1 MADENKVIS
10 QKQYE
15 DILQQSQAKTRTGEV
30 IEPLFDYNNIDDYT
44 KLAISDVI
52 KMVENND
59 DKEKLVNVLKDKF
72 QITETP
78 TYDTNKSLWHTM
90 MKEYR
95 LGESIQGFKIIQK
108 PDGTKEKIPV
118 LSFTAEL
125 DYLDEVMREI
135 LTKLKSQILEDNK

>member
-1 MADENKVIS
+1 MANENKVIS

-30 IEPLFDYNNIDDYT
+30 IEPLFDYHNIDDYT

>member
-59 DKEKLVNVLKDKF
+59 DKEKLVNVLKDKI

-78 TYDTNKSLWHTM
+78 TYDTNKSLWHTK